1 LKFLGKRKV
10 GLSGRRAFY
19 GYLFILPFIIGF
31 ALFMVKPLVQSLRM
45 SFSNVILNAAGTE
58 DTGAATDGEGA
69 LTASADDEEEAETEG
84 LVEWLSAR
92 QEKWEDPDYA
102 EQAKVKK
109 QKEGIKLEPNHFAN
123 YKRALTVD
131 PEFNRMLVES
141 IEQMIFQ
148 SIATIVFSFFVAL
161 ILNQK
166 FKGRT
171 FVRSIF
177 FLTVILSSG
186 VLVGLE
192 YNNALMQ
199 QLKDTIEKSGSSN
212 SITQVLEDI
221 LVSNTGGVNGT
232 GGKVFKVLFEII
244 DSIYDVAMA
253 SGIQIIIF
261 LSGLQNISPS
271 MYEAAQMEGCTSWE
285 SLWKI
290 TVPMVSPLLLV
301 CWVYTIVDFFM
312 KTDNKIMEKIENQMV
327 IQLNYG
333 YSSALAWIYFAVCM
347 LLIGL
352 SSLIISKVV
361 YNYD

>member
-1 LKFLGKRKV
+1 MSKSEQKKKKKPV
-10 GLSGRRAFY
+10 GLTKRRALY
-19 GYLFILPFIIGF
+19 GYIFILPFILGF
-31 ALFMVKPLVQSLRM
+31 IFFMVKPLFQSLRM
-45 SFSNVILNAAGTE
+45 SFSEVIISNSGFKLN
-58 DTGAATDGEGA
+58 
-69 LTASADDEEEAETEG
+69 
-84 LVEWLSAR
+84 W
-92 QEKWEDPDYA
+92 
-102 EQAKVKK
+102 
-109 QKEGIKLEPNHFAN
+109 NNFAN
-123 YKRALTVD
+123 FKRAFTID

-141 IEQMIFQ
+141 VTQMIYR
-148 SIATIVFSFFVAL
+148 SLATIVFSFFVAL

-166 FKGRT
+166 FKGRALA
-171 FVRSIF
+171 RSIF

-212 SITQVLEDI
+212 SITQVLENI
-221 LVSNTGGVNGT
+221 LVSNTGGVNGVS
-232 GGKVFKVLFEII
+232 GKVFKVLFEII

-290 TVPMVSPLLLV
+290 TVPMVSPLMLV
-301 CWVYTIVDFFM
+301 CWIYTIVDFFM
-312 KTDNKIMEKIENQMV
+312 KTDNKIMEKINYQMV
-327 IQLNYG
+327 NQLNYG
-333 YSSALAWIYFAVCM
+333 YSSALAWIYFVVCM

-352 SSLIISKVV
+352 SSLIISRVV
-361 YNYD
+361 YDYD

>member
-1 LKFLGKRKV
+1 MKKRTV
-10 GLSGRRAFY
+10 GLTSRRAMY
-19 GYLFILPFIIGF
+19 GYIFILPFILGF
-31 ALFMVKPLVQSLRM
+31 IFFMVKPLAQSLKM
-45 SFSNVILNAAGTE
+45 SFCDVVISNQGFTMSLNH
-58 DTGAATDGEGA
+58 
-69 LTASADDEEEAETEG
+69 L
-84 LVEWLSAR
+84 
-92 QEKWEDPDYA
+92 
-102 EQAKVKK
+102 
-109 QKEGIKLEPNHFAN
+109 AN
-123 YKRALTVD
+123 YKRALLID
-131 PEFNRMLVES
+131 PEFNRLLTES
-141 IEQMIFQ
+141 VTTMIYR
-148 SIATIVFSFFVAL
+148 SLATIVFSFFVAL

-171 FVRSIF
+171 LARSIF
-177 FLTVILSSG
+177 FLAVILSSG

-192 YNNALMQ
+192 YNNTLMQ
-199 QLKDTIEKSGSSN
+199 QLKATIEEAGNTN
-212 SITQVLEDI
+212 SITEVLEQI
-221 LVSNTGGVNGT
+221 LVSNTGGINAT
-232 GGKVFKVLFEII
+232 STKLFNILFEII

-290 TVPMVSPLLLV
+290 TVPMVSPLMLV

-312 KTDNKIMEKIENQMV
+312 KTDNQVMSKINDQMV

-333 YSSALAWIYFAVCM
+333 FSSAMAWIYFLVCM
-347 LLIGL
+347 ALIGI

>member
-1 LKFLGKRKV
+1 M
-10 GLSGRRAFY
+10 GRRAVY

-31 ALFMVKPLVQSLRM
+31 IFFMLRPLAQSFRM
-45 SFSNVILNAAGTE
+45 S
-58 DTGAATDGEGA
+58 
-69 LTASADDEEEAETEG
+69 
-84 LVEWLSAR
+84 LSDVTISTKGFELA
-92 QEKWEDPDYA
+92 YNNLA
-102 EQAKVKK
+102 NFKK
-109 QKEGIKLEPNHFAN
+109 AFLIDA
-123 YKRALTVD
+123 
-131 PEFNRMLVES
+131 EFNRLLVEGIGS
-141 IEQMIFQ
+141 MFFR
-148 SIATIVFSFFVAL
+148 SIATVVFSFFVAL
-161 ILNQK
+161 LLNQN

-171 FVRSIF
+171 LARSIF
-177 FLTVILSSG
+177 FLAVILSSG

-192 YNNALMQ
+192 YNNTLMS
-199 QLKDTIEKSGSSN
+199 QLKATIEEAGNSN
-212 SITQVLEDI
+212 TITDVLEQI
-221 LVSNTGGVNGT
+221 LVSNTGGVNGIS
-232 GGKVFKVLFEII
+232 GKVFNILFDII

-290 TVPMVSPLLLV
+290 TVPMVSPLMLV

-312 KTDNKIMEKIENQMV
+312 KTDNQIMSKINDQMV

-333 YSSALAWIYFAVCM
+333 YSSALAWIYFIVCM
-347 LLIGL
+347 LFIGI